1 MSLLGGSEAI
11 VGIVVLVLVW
21 LATRVLQKRNV
32 GRQATGLGM
41 ALGPVTI
48 LLGFV
53 VGVVLVLHGTGLL

>member
-1 MSLLGGSEAI
+1 LLGGSEAI

>member
-1 MSLLGGSEAI
+1 LLGGSEAI

-32 GRQATGLGM
+32 GRQATALGM